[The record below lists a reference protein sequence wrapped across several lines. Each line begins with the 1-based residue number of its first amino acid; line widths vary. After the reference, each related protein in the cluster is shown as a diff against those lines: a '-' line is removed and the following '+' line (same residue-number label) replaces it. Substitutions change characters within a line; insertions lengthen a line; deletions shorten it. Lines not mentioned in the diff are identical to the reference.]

1 MGIGFVGQLLVVF
14 LFWKKTFAFHY
25 MLFPHPGIFFK
36 CFCQSYYKVSTGVHV
51 GKALN
56 LLSWKSLISSH
67 CCAFSSINMIF
78 HPQFFFDGS
87 VALLNYQQLVLI
99 RIVDF

>member
-36 CFCQSYYKVSTGVHV
+36 CFCQSYYKVSTGAQI
-51 GKALN
+51 GKALS
-56 LLSWKSLISSH
+56 LLSWK
-67 CCAFSSINMIF
+67 
-78 HPQFFFDGS
+78 
-87 VALLNYQQLVLI
+87 
-99 RIVDF
+99 